1 MCKLTNKITY
11 KRRDTVRDL
20 VHKISKYFS
29 SLMTLHTE
37 RLNLKKGIRQ
47 GLLIAVPILIGYLLG
62 RTDLGLLVATGT
74 LAHIYAIK
82 GTFKSKVQTVLVSA
96 ILLSICMFLGTLTV
110 GNQLL
115 FGILLVLI
123 STLVFYVF
131 VSLKIPGPAST
142 FYIVLFALP
151 MNLPVEPSDAF
162 LRSGLVLLGGLVG
175 TGVLVISLLSE
186 KENVERSSVVQNFK
200 FLCEMMSEF
209 NNDSFEALSK
219 KVKDNFKTTERI
231 FITAGAK
238 KSSQKKRLY
247 LLHSIA
253 QGIYAELLELKE
265 SGVKEIPESFY
276 NLLQDINENVAKEQY
291 LKSDDTNIINN
302 DETYNDLTKY
312 LFRAN
317 DLLAIPKDQVQYEV
331 DMRKPIYSKNLF
343 HNLTL
348 DSYAFISTLRYLIIM
363 SAAITIAFVFKF
375 DQAYWVPLSANTV
388 MIGGTTLKG
397 MERASLRF
405 LGTVVGVILL
415 SIILAFHPNIVIA
428 IIILGLSALI
438 GETLVAANYGFAM
451 TFITIQVILLNGIAS
466 QDISL
471 SIALPRITDVFAGVV
486 IAAIGLLIFGRN
498 AASTIIN
505 NTIANVVRT
514 ESKLFFKLFSKENY
528 QFSEEEKKNIS
539 LELSIKINNM
549 HNMYDSAIE
558 ELFND
563 KKKIRH
569 YYSSIYLLD
578 ELSFLLE
585 RAIHLEN
592 RETFDEQLIS
602 KYLFLFEDLAYT
614 LETKQPIKIKTDLPI
629 LPVYRNIRIVLL
641 KLQNH
646 HLEKE
651 VAN

>member
-1 MCKLTNKITY
+1 
-11 KRRDTVRDL
+11 
-20 VHKISKYFS
+20 
-29 SLMTLHTE
+29 
-37 RLNLKKGIRQ
+37 
-47 GLLIAVPILIGYLLG
+47 
-62 RTDLGLLVATGT
+62 
-74 LAHIYAIK
+74 
-82 GTFKSKVQTVLVSA
+82 
-96 ILLSICMFLGTLTV
+96 
-110 GNQLL
+110 
-115 FGILLVLI
+115 
-123 STLVFYVF
+123 
-131 VSLKIPGPAST
+131 
-142 FYIVLFALP
+142 
-151 MNLPVEPSDAF
+151 
-162 LRSGLVLLGGLVG
+162 
-175 TGVLVISLLSE
+175 
-186 KENVERSSVVQNFK
+186 
-200 FLCEMMSEF
+200 MSEF

-428 IIILGLSALI
+428 IIILGSSALI

-528 QFSEEEKKNIS
+528 QFSEEER
-539 LELSIKINNM
+539 KIY
-549 HNMYDSAIE
+549 H
-558 ELFND
+558 
-563 KKKIRH
+563 
-569 YYSSIYLLD
+569 
-578 ELSFLLE
+578 
-585 RAIHLEN
+585 
-592 RETFDEQLIS
+592 
-602 KYLFLFEDLAYT
+602 
-614 LETKQPIKIKTDLPI
+614 
-629 LPVYRNIRIVLL
+629 
-641 KLQNH
+641 
-646 HLEKE
+646 
-651 VAN
+651 